1 MHLIDTHCH
10 LNSDQFSQRWQEVVQ
25 QSIQQGVGRFF
36 VVGWDELSSR
46 QAVTI
51 AIQEPKVKAI
61 VGLHPV
67 DVSLTYDLT
76 FIHSLV
82 QQHQDKIIA
91 IGEIGLDYHWKKDPK
106 DHELQARVFVEQI
119 DLANQLNLPVVIH
132 CRDAYEAI
140 LPILESHPVKQGGVM
155 HCYAGPSHIVERFI
169 ALGFYLSYGGPITYK
184 NADEARQSVS
194 KTPID
199 RLLIETDSPFLSPH
213 PLRGKQNSPINLPII
228 FDKLKMLTQLPTDQ
242 LTKQLYDNTL
252 KAFHVKTL

>member
-1 MHLIDTHCH
+1 
-10 LNSDQFSQRWQEVVQ
+10 
-25 QSIQQGVGRFF
+25 
-36 VVGWDELSSR
+36 
-46 QAVTI
+46 
-51 AIQEPKVKAI
+51 
-61 VGLHPV
+61 
-67 DVSLTYDLT
+67 
-76 FIHSLV
+76 
-82 QQHQDKIIA
+82 
-91 IGEIGLDYHWKKDPK
+91 
-106 DHELQARVFVEQI
+106 
-119 DLANQLNLPVVIH
+119 
-132 CRDAYEAI
+132 
-140 LPILESHPVKQGGVM
+140 M
-155 HCYAGPSHIVERFI
+155 HCYAGPSHLVKRFI